1 MNLHTMIMNLAC
13 NELHAGSPEKEV
25 QRAYGEGHKCAR
37 HDAAELASM
46 ADAEIERLQMAWECT
61 RSQRD
66 ELLAHIAGKAP
77 LPQWAA
83 DWLKA

>member
-1 MNLHTMIMNLAC
+1 MTLID
-13 NELHAGSPEKEV
+13 K
-25 QRAYGEGHKCAR
+25 
-37 HDAAELASM
+37 AEL
-46 ADAEIERLQMAWECT
+46 ERLRAENAALKRDLQYSRDGLTKGRTRMREDNERLRKVWEDT
-61 RSQRD
+61 RTQRD

>member
-1 MNLHTMIMNLAC
+1 MVQQGAQATVNAAIAELKTERENYTQM
-13 NELHAGSPEKEV
+13 LHAYHQACV
-25 QRAYGEGHKCAR
+25 
-37 HDAAELASM
+37 DAANR
-46 ADAEIERLQMAWECT
+46 AEEIGRLQQAWEDT
-61 RSQRD
+61 RHQRD